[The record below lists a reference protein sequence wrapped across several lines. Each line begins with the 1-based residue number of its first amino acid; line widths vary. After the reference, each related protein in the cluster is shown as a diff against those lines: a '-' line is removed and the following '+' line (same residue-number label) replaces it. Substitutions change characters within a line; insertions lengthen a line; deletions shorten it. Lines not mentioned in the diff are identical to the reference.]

1 MSLIKEQFR
10 ILSVAYPITTEI
22 FEHIQS
28 LRRKV
33 YESQDY
39 VKGIQAFLEKSK
51 PNFESEKTHTSV
63 LYVVE
68 RLQLGNKLW

>member
-28 LRRKV
+28 LRLKV

-39 VKGIQAFLEKSK
+39 VEGIQAFLEKRK
-51 PNFESEKTHTSV
+51 PNFKGE
-63 LYVVE
+63 
-68 RLQLGNKLW
+68 

>member
-1 MSLIKEQFR
+1 MISRRAPLSMSLIKEQFR

-28 LRRKV
+28 LRLKV

-39 VKGIQAFLEKSK
+39 VEGIQALDCW
-51 PNFESEKTHTSV
+51 T
-63 LYVVE
+63 
-68 RLQLGNKLW
+68 